1 MAARSQSVPVR
12 RAVSVVDNQL
22 AAESRKE
29 RAVRVFLSSTFVDM
43 GKERDALVKHAF
55 QALRKTCAERAI
67 AFSEV
72 DLRWGITQQQAER
85 GEGMQ
90 HSFSVHK

>member
-1 MAARSQSVPVR
+1 MR
-12 RAVSVVDNQL
+12 RAAAPL
-22 AAESRKE
+22 ASDADSAAGPRRE
-29 RAVRVFLSSTFVDM
+29 RSVRVFLSSTFVDM

-55 QALRKTCAERAI
+55 QELRKTCAERAI

-85 GEGMQ
+85 GEGAW
-90 HSFSVHK
+90 SVLA